1 MANDCVTASVA
12 GCTLQRL
19 GAGPH
24 GIETVK
30 KHAWFGKVDWAK
42 VMDGALLFPPVR
54 RCMRTAVTRRADAD
68 RRESNGHRNFVGLVV
83 NICCLGHIKQSVR
96 AQAVSPAIDDVFN
109 EASKTE
115 QPHYENFTKEDLY
128 FKDF

>member
-1 MANDCVTASVA
+1 M
-12 GCTLQRL
+12 
-19 GAGPH
+19 
-24 GIETVK
+24 GIGTS
-30 KHAWFGKVDWAK
+30 F
-42 VMDGALLFPPVR
+42 
-54 RCMRTAVTRRADAD
+54 
-68 RRESNGHRNFVGLVV
+68 GLVV